1 MPKPVHLLHTL
12 AALIF
17 LIPACEIG
25 SRDLSPAG
33 GISNRSQT
41 ESPENSQININS
53 ASAEDLQRLPGVGPG
68 LAERIVEHRR
78 RFGPFRR
85 PEHLMLVD
93 GIGKERFDR
102 LRKYVR
108 VE

>member
-1 MPKPVHLLHTL
+1 MPKPVHLLHAL

-25 SRDLSPAG
+25 RHDSSPVD
-33 GISNRSQT
+33 GISNRSET
-41 ESPENSQININS
+41 ESSENSQININS
-53 ASAEDLQRLPGVGPG
+53 ASAEDLQRLPGIGPG
-68 LAERIVEHRR
+68 LAKRIVEHRQ
-78 RFGPFRR
+78 RFGPFKR

-102 LRKYVR
+102 IRKYVR